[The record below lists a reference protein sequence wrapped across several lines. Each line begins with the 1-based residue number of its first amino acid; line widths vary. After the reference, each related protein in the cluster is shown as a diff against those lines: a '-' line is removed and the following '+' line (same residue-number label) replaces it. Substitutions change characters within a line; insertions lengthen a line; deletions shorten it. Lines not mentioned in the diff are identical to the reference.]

1 MEVNGVS
8 TACFVAQTEYFEVV
22 SNKKNCACQK
32 GLLAVNVLLKVLLQ
46 HHDLIANSAR
56 LKMFADRDYSF

>member
-22 SNKKNCACQK
+22 SNKKNRACQK
-32 GLLAVNVLLKVLLQ
+32 GLLAVKVLLQ
-46 HHDLIANSAR
+46 HHDLINSKFSKIKNVCR
-56 LKMFADRDYSF
+56 S